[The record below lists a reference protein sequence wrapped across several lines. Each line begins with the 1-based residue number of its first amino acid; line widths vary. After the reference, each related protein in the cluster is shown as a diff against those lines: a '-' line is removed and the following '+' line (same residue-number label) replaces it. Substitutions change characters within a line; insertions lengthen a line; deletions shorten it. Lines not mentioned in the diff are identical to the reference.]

1 MLFKRQSGILLHP
14 TSLPGEYGIG
24 SLGEEAYKFVDF
36 LVASDQKIW
45 QILPLG
51 PTGYGNSPYQS
62 FSAFAG
68 NPLLI
73 SLERLRKDALL
84 DEKDLNTDRE
94 FPLDYVDYNQ
104 VSDFKYSLFEKA
116 FKNFKSNVSKSINDK
131 FQRFC
136 NENEKWL
143 EDYALFKALK
153 EHFNGKPWYKWNED
167 IKLRRPEAIKEY
179 QERLK
184 NRIDFH
190 KFIQYIFFKQWN
202 KLKAY
207 ANHNYIKIIGDIPI
221 FVAYD
226 SADVWANP
234 ELFTLDEDKKPINVA
249 GVPPDYFSETG
260 QLWGNP
266 LYDWQ
271 KLKETNYKWW
281 IDRFKTTLELVDI
294 VRLDHFRGFAAYWAV
309 PYGEKTAV
317 NGKWKQGP
325 GKDFF
330 RKVKEELK
338 GLPIIAEDLGVI
350 TDEVVELRDH
360 FDLPGMGVLQFGFN
374 SQEDNDHLPHNYR
387 QNSVVYTGTH
397 DNNTVLG
404 WYNNADDEAKEY
416 VKEYLKGSEENICW
430 DFIQA
435 AWASVS
441 KLAIAPL
448 QDILS
453 LNSEARMNTPGTVK
467 GNWKWRYREEM
478 LDVNISEK
486 LKRLTEIY
494 HR

>member
-1 MLFKRQSGILLHP
+1 MFKRQSGILLHP